1 MKRKLIGMSV
11 LLTLA
16 FIFNTTDVFATSGAL
31 RKNSIKTCPN
41 GITYGLHGDGAGG
54 THWHQAEQHS
64 QMSSGWAA
72 VGDPLSSDPCP
83 KNDNNT
89 NQNNNSNNNQ
99 NNSNQS
105 NNTSKENNTT
115 SNKNQTN
122 TSTNSEKKKSN
133 DTSISKLTINGKSIY
148 SIDDTMEH
156 TVATS
161 KVGISVE
168 TKDKNAKYE
177 IQGNV
182 EELSKEKTNE
192 FKILV
197 TAEDGTQKTYILNIT
212 REVKESYVRI
222 TSLKINGSSVYFSLD
237 KKEEVSLSNSEDKLN
252 IEYKLSNTNANLIIT
267 ANGKEVKNGDNIEV
281 GKTNYLLTIVD
292 EDGNESSYELVV
304 ERMTKFDET
313 MSFILGLATLGGI
326 GYLIYFFTKKR
337 KK

>member
-1 MKRKLIGMSV
+1 MKRKLISMSL

-16 FIFNTTDVFATSGAL
+16 FIINTTDVFATSGAL
-31 RKNSIKTCPN
+31 RKSSIKTCPN

-54 THWHQAEQHS
+54 THWHQAEAHS
-64 QMSSGWAA
+64 EMSSGWAA

-83 KNDNNT
+83 KNDSNT

-99 NNSNQS
+99 TNSNQS

-115 SNKNQTN
+115 ANKNQTN
-122 TSTNSEKKKSN
+122 ASSNNEKKKSN
-133 DTSISKLTINGKSIY
+133 DTSISRITINGKSIY
-148 SIDDTMEH
+148 SVDDTMEH

-161 KVGISVE
+161 KVDISVE

-182 EELSKEKTNE
+182 EELSKEKINE